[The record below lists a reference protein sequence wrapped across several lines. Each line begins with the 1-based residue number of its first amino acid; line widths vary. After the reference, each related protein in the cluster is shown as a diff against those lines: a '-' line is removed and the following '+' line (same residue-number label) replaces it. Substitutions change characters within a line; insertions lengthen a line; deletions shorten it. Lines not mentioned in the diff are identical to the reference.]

1 MKLSEAIVLGSTV
14 VRPLAGGLATDPNRQ
29 TCAFMMAAAA
39 LSKPACLW
47 AEAPTTWPWLMRQ
60 LAHVPCGCRGWD
72 RYLSANYMTAI
83 IHTFACHVATKEWS
97 VEQLADWVASVEPQD
112 ELTPAAAGREDEVY
126 CALHEG

>member
-14 VRPLAGGLATDPNRQ
+14 VRPLAGGLAADPSRQ

-47 AEAPTTWPWLMRQ
+47 AEAPSTWPWLTRQ
-60 LAHVPCGCRGWD
+60 LVHVPCGCRGWD

-83 IHTFACHVATKEWS
+83 IHVFACHVATKEWT

-112 ELTPAAAGREDEVY
+112 ELTTAAAGREDEVY

>member
-1 MKLSEAIVLGSTV
+1 MKLSEAIILGSTV
-14 VRPLAGGLATDPNRQ
+14 YRPLAGGLAHDPSRQ

-60 LAHVPCGCRGWD
+60 LAHVPCGCRAWD

-83 IHTFACHVATKEWS
+83 IHIFACHVATQEWTI
-97 VEQLADWVASVEPQD
+97 EQLADWIATVEPQD
-112 ELTPAAAGREDEVY
+112 ELTHVRAGREDHVY
-126 CALHEG
+126 SARHEG